1 MKILRNENTIAGR
14 RCSRTRNS
22 GNKRSAGVK
31 RDWGFDAPPF
41 SCLCCFCF
49 FARAPTTQRTALLG
63 LGCLVAAEN
72 GQLSSAGCVVA
83 SGDRGLSSVSVL
95 GTRK

>member
-31 RDWGFDAPPF
+31 RDWGFDLHPPF
-41 SCLCCFCF
+41 FRVSVVFVFLR
-49 FARAPTTQRTALLG
+49 ARPHHATHHALLG
-63 LGCLVAAEN
+63 LGCLA
-72 GQLSSAGCVVA
+72 SS
-83 SGDRGLSSVSVL
+83 
-95 GTRK
+95 